1 MKKISERALEERFIE
16 FLRAICS
23 VGENGVQSKQE
34 YINSL
39 IFGEKAADFRRFNVP
54 EEVSGAHRHNSA
66 ANTPVSPI
74 KRRHK
79 RDSMRARATSR
90 TQCLTH
96 EDLSIITDT
105 NHVVNPDEEVG
116 KPDKLDSPDNFIYV
130 STTFIHRCF
139 LPTRCTVDC
148 DIEIFAAMVG
158 HQEGC
163 LATNLTAN
171 MSEGSG
177 ITPTSPNSSNLWRGR
192 AKKHTR
198 QMVNNM
204 PVKQMMNITV
214 QTDGSDGSHG
224 SQPNTPT
231 SRASHLDDLTPTA
244 QEHWMSLQQFCQKEQ
259 QCKYLVSTIL
269 LFKAMCVG
277 RNYVCIDAIK
287 GVFPE
292 QAVLNAVKN
301 CLLPE
306 QLRAALCQLLVVVY
320 VDVKPQDHVLV
331 PTYSRE
337 WGTQQAGAS
346 DLSLLTESMDIESA
360 EDIRIEAEKTQKLQE
375 FFAEIRDFMLVY
387 LEENTV
393 QYQYGTAVMS
403 KNKLTMAMLKLCSNM
418 IDFGLWLP
426 TQSAEKSQPTAIQ
439 LERLVIACIKM
450 LDGSTDRL
458 FPEFDQCDDHLTV
471 MGSELDDMNTK
482 PLLERNHSAEPLL
495 GSPMGQDD
503 LSPMK
508 DSSPMSPMTP
518 ARSLDFHKS
527 WSPRT
532 EETSVQ
538 MMDIEGLNH
547 RRYSCDDT
555 SIVQMKCKVIR
566 CLTLLQAVSSA
577 LHVYHIE

>member
-39 IFGEKAADFRRFNVP
+39 IFGEKAVDFRRFDVP

-79 RDSMRARATSR
+79 RDSMRARATSQ

-96 EDLSIITDT
+96 EDFNMITDDT

-116 KPDKLDSPDNFIYV
+116 KPEQLDSPDHLDMLRAG
-130 STTFIHRCF
+130 TTFIHRCF
-139 LPTRCTVDC
+139 LPTRCTADC
-148 DIEIFAAMVG
+148 DIEVFAAMVG

-163 LATNLTAN
+163 LATDLTAN

-198 QMVNNM
+198 QMKDSL
-204 PVKQMMNITV
+204 PIKQLMNITV
-214 QTDGSDGSHG
+214 QTDGSDGASTQ
-224 SQPNTPT
+224 SNTPT

-244 QEHWMSLQQFCQKEQ
+244 QEYWMSLQQFCQKEQ

-346 DLSLLTESMDIESA
+346 DLSLLTESMDVES
-360 EDIRIEAEKTQKLQE
+360 EEERRIEAEKTQKLQE

-393 QYQYGTAVMS
+393 QYQYGTGVMS
-403 KNKLTMAMLKLCSNM
+403 TNKLTMAMLKLCSNM

-426 TQSAEKSQPTAIQ
+426 SQSAEKSQPTADQ

-450 LDGSTDRL
+450 LDGSTDKL
-458 FPEFDQCDDHLTV
+458 FPEFDQCDDHLNV

-503 LSPMK
+503 LSPTK

-518 ARSLDFHKS
+518 ARSLDFYKS
-527 WSPRT
+527 WSP
-532 EETSVQ
+532 

-555 SIVQMKCKVIR
+555 SIVQMKCKVMC
-566 CLTLLQAVSSA
+566 CLTFLQAVSNA